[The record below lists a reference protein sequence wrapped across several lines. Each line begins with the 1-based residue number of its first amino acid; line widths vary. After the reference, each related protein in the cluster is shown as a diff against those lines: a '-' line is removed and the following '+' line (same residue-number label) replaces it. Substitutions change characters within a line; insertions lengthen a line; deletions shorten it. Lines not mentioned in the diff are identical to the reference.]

1 MMARQFEDLASNNRI
16 TLMDYDLHR
25 MVVMAFQARKR
36 PVSRAQLHTWL
47 ATTVPRHQHTDFEP
61 APAQVP
67 WQIGIL
73 FAFKPHRADIWTRHH
88 GASAFPDGLV

>member
-1 MMARQFEDLASNNRI
+1 MPEGAVNIRLTHRLSFKLVNGQYHGRNS
-16 TLMDYDLHR
+16 TLGWPQPFRDTNI
-25 MVVMAFQARKR
+25 
-36 PVSRAQLHTWL
+36 S
-47 ATTVPRHQHTDFEP
+47 DFEP